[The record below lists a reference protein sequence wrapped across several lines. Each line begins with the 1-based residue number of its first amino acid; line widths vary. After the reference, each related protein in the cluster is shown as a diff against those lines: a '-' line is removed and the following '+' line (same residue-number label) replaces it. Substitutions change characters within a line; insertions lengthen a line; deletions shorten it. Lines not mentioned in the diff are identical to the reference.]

1 MKPPATLARLEMSL
15 IETQYA
21 LADFMYEIENQPRPF
36 EKDAL
41 DISDKVVRISLS
53 MLHLLK
59 TISDA
64 RAEKSREEI
73 SFSEN
78 TWQNQ
83 DTRVAASN

>member
-21 LADFMYEIENQPRPF
+21 LADFMYEIENQPRPV

-41 DISDKVVRISLS
+41 DISNRVVRISLS
-53 MLHLLK
+53 MLDLLK

-64 RAEKSREEI
+64 RSEKSREEI
-73 SFSEN
+73 FSSEN
-78 TWQNQ
+78 ARQGQ
-83 DTRVAASN
+83 DTRAASSN